1 MIGWDQWRSLL
12 AVAQYGS
19 FAQAAQ
25 GLGVNA
31 TTIGRRIKALEQ
43 SLGYELFSRTD
54 SRLFPTRRC
63 EALLNYVEAADDAL
77 RGAAQHSATVGA
89 GDAWRELRM
98 TAPPFLINNLFAPA
112 LPRLTN
118 TRNLRIELI
127 ATSSNAVLTRR
138 EADIAIRIEDR
149 PQDFRLDY
157 ERIDAAEL
165 PRLTYA
171 VFAAQDTRHKA
182 LPWAGLIERHPSTT
196 GTKVMNR
203 LSGGKSLRYR
213 AQHFDAVAKIVQSGA
228 AQALLPHVVARA
240 YTDLVPITDVV
251 LEQPL
256 WMLFH
261 RQDHDVPHLK
271 AGRDWIASVAAEKL
285 G

>member
-43 SLGYELFSRTD
+43 SLGYELFSRAD
-54 SRLFPTRRC
+54 GRLFPTRRC
-63 EALLNYVEAADDAL
+63 EALLDYVEAADDAL
-77 RGAAQHSATVGA
+77 RGAAQHSAPAGA
-89 GDAWRELRM
+89 GDAWREMRM

-112 LPRLTN
+112 LPRLTK
-118 TRNLRIELI
+118 TRNLRVELI

-157 ERIDAAEL
+157 ERIDAVDL
-165 PRLTYA
+165 PPLTYA
-171 VFAAQDTRHKA
+171 VFAARDSDRAT

-203 LSGGKSLRYR
+203 RTGGKALRYR
-213 AQHFDAVAKIVQSGA
+213 AQHFDAVARIVQSGT

-240 YTDLVPITDVV
+240 YPDLVPVTGVE

-256 WMLFH
+256 WMLFL
-261 RQDHDVPHLK
+261 RQDHGVPHLR
-271 AGRDWIASVAAEKL
+271 ASRDWIASTAAEGL
-285 G
+285 A